1 MDIVLDVIFRGLSDH
16 FQGSSRPGAYGP
28 ERALRT
34 LKLVTRL
41 RTAAVATKSYELFET
56 IMSQAEQ
63 KKNMSQAEQE
73 KNMEAARLA
82 LDAAYRPELT
92 PAPPVGDP
100 QHILD
105 FLHYHLDL
113 RIEREDCIRVVFP
126 AMRAIDSVSNDPTSQ
141 PWNWHIQDAGELLT
155 RFRREIER
163 VKELEG
169 ATAVVTLE
177 EAYGRLSAFIDD
189 RNKVRYAT
197 LGHFAD
203 THLGFLLQPH
213 PPALP
218 NT

>member
-1 MDIVLDVIFRGLSDH
+1 MVIVLDVIFEGLSDH
-16 FQGSSRPGAYGP
+16 FQGLSPSRANGL
-28 ERALRT
+28 ERSLLA

-41 RTAAVATKSYELFET
+41 RTAAVATRSCGLFGT
-56 IMSQAEQ
+56 IMSQAGQ
-63 KKNMSQAEQE
+63 G

-100 QHILD
+100 RHVLD
-105 FLHYHLDL
+105 FLHYHLGL
-113 RIEREDCIRVVFP
+113 CIEREDCIRVVFP

-141 PWNWHIQDAGELLT
+141 PGNWHIQDAGELLA
-155 RFRREIER
+155 RFQREIER

-169 ATAVVTLE
+169 AMAVATLE
-177 EAYGRLSAFIDD
+177 EAYGRLTAFIDD
-189 RNKVRYAT
+189 RSRVRYET
-197 LGHFAD
+197 LGHSGD
-203 THLGFLLQPH
+203 THLGFPLQSH